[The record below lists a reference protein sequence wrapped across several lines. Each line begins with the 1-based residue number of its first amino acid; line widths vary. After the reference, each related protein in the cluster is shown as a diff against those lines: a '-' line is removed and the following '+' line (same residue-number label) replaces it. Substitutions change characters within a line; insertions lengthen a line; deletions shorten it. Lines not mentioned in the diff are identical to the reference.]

1 MRLDTTGQH
10 PLLNLMRYRDNIV
23 HSVQGVLTHL
33 PWLSLLPDMG
43 DDGDSMRQPGHGSNR
58 VRNPP
63 EIIHV
68 DQGRLDV
75 SQQLVQTTYTRVPTH
90 QRRCFSPGRQID
102 WIGRHMLRQ
111 GHLAQGTR
119 FGARDGWMPD
129 TPVQSA
135 QECDQITLR
144 PTNRPNPVHVE
155 NSCAHY
161 RVSG

>member
-63 EIIHV
+63 EIVHV
-68 DQGRLDV
+68 DQRRLHV
-75 SQQLVQTTYTRVPTH
+75 NQQRSQT
-90 QRRCFSPGRQID
+90 
-102 WIGRHMLRQ
+102 
-111 GHLAQGTR
+111 
-119 FGARDGWMPD
+119 
-129 TPVQSA
+129 
-135 QECDQITLR
+135 
-144 PTNRPNPVHVE
+144 
-155 NSCAHY
+155 AHS
-161 RVSG
+161 RVSAPQ